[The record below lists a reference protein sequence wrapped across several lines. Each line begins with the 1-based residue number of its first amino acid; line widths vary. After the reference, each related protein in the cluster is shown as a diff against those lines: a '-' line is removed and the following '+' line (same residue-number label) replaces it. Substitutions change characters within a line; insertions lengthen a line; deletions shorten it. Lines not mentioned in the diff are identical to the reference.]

1 MIGQVV
7 KLENVPD
14 EVFASAAMGKGIAI
28 DPIDGTVVAPV
39 AGEITLVFQLDML
52 SVCVLKWC

>member
-14 EVFASAAMGKGIAI
+14 EVFASGAMGKGIAI
-28 DPIDGTVVAPV
+28 DPADGTVVAP
-39 AGEITLVFQLDML
+39 AALD
-52 SVCVLKWC
+52 SRWYGYRVTCW